1 MDKTSKARP
10 GDTRERLVHT
20 AADLIWRSSYH
31 ATGVDAICRACGV
44 QKGCFYHHFESKEAL
59 TLAALEA
66 IWTDYRGLMDRAFSP
81 VHAPVE
87 RFRKFLADGHAGQK
101 AAQART
107 GCVCGCPIFA
117 LGSEVIAQEP
127 SLRKRTDEILG
138 DMAKYFATAIRDG
151 QADGS
156 IGPGVPADVALLA
169 VAYCEGALTFD
180 RIRNKLTPLVTLE
193 DGLLRLLGAR
203 RPVRKAA

>member
-1 MDKTSKARP
+1 MDKAPRARR
-10 GDTRERLVHT
+10 GDTRDQLVRT

-31 ATGVDAICRACGV
+31 ATGVEAICQACGV

-66 IWTDYRGLMDRAFSP
+66 IWTDYRSLMDRAFSP
-81 VHAPVE
+81 VHAPLD

-101 AAQART
+101 AAHART
-107 GCVCGCPIFA
+107 GYVCGCPIFS

-127 SLRKRTDEILG
+127 SLRKRTDEILA
-138 DMAKYFATAIRDG
+138 DMAKFFATAIRDG

-156 IGPGVPADVALLA
+156 IGPGVPADIALLA

-180 RIRNKLTPLVTLE
+180 RIRNKLTPLANLE
-193 DGLLRLLGAR
+193 EGLLRLLGAR
-203 RPVRKAA
+203 RPARKAA